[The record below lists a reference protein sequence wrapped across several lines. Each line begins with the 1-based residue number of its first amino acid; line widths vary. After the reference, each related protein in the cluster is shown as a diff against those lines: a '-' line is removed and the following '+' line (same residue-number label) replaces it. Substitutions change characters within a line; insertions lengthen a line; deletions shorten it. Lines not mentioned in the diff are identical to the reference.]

1 MKKSQGYYTEAV
13 LIEISPFSPFTRS
26 HANDHFLGSN
36 GETLNNPPL
45 L

>member
-1 MKKSQGYYTEAV
+1 MKKSPGYYLEAV

-26 HANDHFLGSN
+26 HSNDYFLGSN
-36 GETLNNPPL
+36 GETLNNSPL